1 MLTRIRP
8 KHIMMLGILAM
19 VCGIGIY
26 ALWNHTSMPRG
37 FKHTDLGRWIR
48 RDLGR
53 YWVSGF
59 YFFAGLIVFLKG
71 YMGVRMEERSR
82 NPVNRM

>member
-8 KHIMMLGILAM
+8 KHIMLLGIAAM
-19 VCGIGIY
+19 LCGIVLY
-26 ALWNHTSMPRG
+26 AVWNHSRMPSAIR
-37 FKHTDLGRWIR
+37 HWDLMKWIR